1 MNNFRFPTFIYIC
14 RKILKILTILRL
26 ALTRSAKVEGLGAQV
41 IDMKAID
48 SMKDQAPKLAKYVRD
63 LSERNLNCLF
73 KYVNVIKDYA
83 LTVANPLGIYLLLEI
98 CSISPFNVTK
108 YLHENVEWLK
118 VRNIL
123 IFIKLIQ
130 INHIH
135 FWHFERILSYYFIK
149 VQIKIS
155 VISQI

>member
-1 MNNFRFPTFIYIC
+1 M
-14 RKILKILTILRL
+14 
-26 ALTRSAKVEGLGAQV
+26 EGLGAQV

-118 VRNIL
+118 VRHIL
-123 IFIKLIQ
+123 NSIIFKLT
-130 INHIH
+130 IH
-135 FWHFERILSYYFIK
+135 FDTFGQKNFGRTDTN
-149 VQIKIS
+149 
-155 VISQI
+155 